1 MALSVISVHIQ
12 RRIRY
17 KMKKK
22 LRTMLR
28 EFTGI
33 LNSILQRLSQARIQ
47 KFTVNV
53 VNCKISHKT
62 FHCIKIHL
70 KLKKVYIQNLLQF
83 YRFLYIQKRN
93 SVVRWQNG
101 PLPLITFARYFT
113 QQKVLI
119 SKNSVLS
126 LETTVQSVL
135 REIGCRVLSIFRFW
149 SFE

>member
-22 LRTMLR
+22 HRTMLR
-28 EFTGI
+28 KFTR
-33 LNSILQRLSQARIQ
+33 ILQRLSQARIQ
-47 KFTVNV
+47 KFTVNE

-70 KLKKVYIQNLLQF
+70 KLKKVYIQNLLQI

-93 SVVRWQNG
+93 SVGQWYNC

-113 QQKVLI
+113 QQNVLI

-126 LETTVQSVL
+126 LDSAVQSVL
-135 REIGCRVLSIFRFW
+135 REIGCRVLSIFRF
-149 SFE
+149 

>member
-28 EFTGI
+28 KFTGI
-33 LNSILQRLSQARIQ
+33 LTSILQRLSQARIQ
-47 KFTVNV
+47 KFTVNE

-70 KLKKVYIQNLLQF
+70 KLKKVYIQNLLQI
-83 YRFLYIQKRN
+83 YRLLNTQKQNFVGQRQN
-93 SVVRWQNG
+93 S
-101 PLPLITFARYFT
+101 PLPLIIFARYFT
-113 QQKVLI
+113 QKVLI
-119 SKNSVLS
+119 SKNSFRS
-126 LETTVQSVL
+126 LDTTVQSVL
-135 REIGCRVLSIFRFW
+135 CEIGCRVLSIFRFW

>member
-22 LRTMLR
+22 LRTTLR
-28 EFTGI
+28 KFTGI
-33 LNSILQRLSQARIQ
+33 PTSILQRLSQARIQ
-47 KFTVNV
+47 KFTVNE

-83 YRFLYIQKRN
+83 YRFLYIQKRD
-93 SVVRWQNG
+93 SVGQRQNG
-101 PLPLITFARYFT
+101 TLPLITFARYFT

-119 SKNSVLS
+119 SKNSFPS
-126 LETTVQSVL
+126 LDTTVQSVL

>member
-22 LRTMLR
+22 HKTMLR
-28 EFTGI
+28 KFTGI
-33 LNSILQRLSQARIQ
+33 HTCILQQLSQARIQ
-47 KFTVNV
+47 KFTVNEA
-53 VNCKISHKT
+53 NCKISHKT

-70 KLKKVYIQNLLQF
+70 KLKKVYIQNLLQI

-93 SVVRWQNG
+93 SVGQRQNG
-101 PLPLITFARYFT
+101 LLPLITFARYFT

-126 LETTVQSVL
+126 LDTSVQSVL
-135 REIGCRVLSIFRFW
+135 REIGCRL
-149 SFE
+149 

>member
-22 LRTMLR
+22 HKTMLR
-28 EFTGI
+28 KFTGI
-33 LNSILQRLSQARIQ
+33 HTSILQRLSQARISR
-47 KFTVNV
+47 FTVNEA
-53 VNCKISHKT
+53 NCKISHKT
-62 FHCIKIHL
+62 FRCIKIHL
-70 KLKKVYIQNLLQF
+70 KLKKVYIQNLLQI

-93 SVVRWQNG
+93 SVGQRQNG

-113 QQKVLI
+113 QQNVLI

-126 LETTVQSVL
+126 LDSAVQSVL